1 MTDTEPVDTN
11 CQEQCEEQPPMSDG
25 LASPE
30 DVFYLTIADDA
41 IKQGIPRLNDT
52 LGRLLT
58 LSTALS
64 GGAVALLKEDVC
76 YGWWRVIAA
85 AFFFLALACSAVG
98 VIPVLSRVPHVPVE
112 IKDELERVH
121 GIKTRWVYAAT
132 GLISAGLFAAIIGA
146 VVKMAKG

>member
-1 MTDTEPVDTN
+1 MPESQVL
-11 CQEQCEEQPPMSDG
+11 QEEQPPLADG

-30 DVFYLTIADDA
+30 DVFYLTIADDT

-64 GGAVALLKEDVC
+64 GGAVALLKEDLC

-85 AFFFLALACSAVG
+85 VMFFLALGCSSIG
-98 VIPVLSRVPHVPVE
+98 VIPFSSRVPHIPVA
-112 IKDELERVH
+112 IKDEIERIRR
-121 GIKTRWVYAAT
+121 IKSRWVCSAAS
-132 GLISAGLFAAIIGA
+132 LIAAGLLAAILGA
-146 VVKMAKG
+146 IVRKLV

>member
-1 MTDTEPVDTN
+1 MPEIQIP
-11 CQEQCEEQPPMSDG
+11 EEQSPLADG

-64 GGAVALLKEDVC
+64 GGAIALLKEDVC
-76 YGWWRVIAA
+76 YGWWRVVAA
-85 AFFFLALACSAVG
+85 VLFFLALACSTIG
-98 VIPVLSRVPHVPVE
+98 IIPFSSRVAHIPVE
-112 IKDELERVH
+112 IKDEIERIRR
-121 GIKTRWVYAAT
+121 IKSIWVCGAASLIAS
-132 GLISAGLFAAIIGA
+132 GLLAAIIGSIA
-146 VVKMAKG
+146 RMLL